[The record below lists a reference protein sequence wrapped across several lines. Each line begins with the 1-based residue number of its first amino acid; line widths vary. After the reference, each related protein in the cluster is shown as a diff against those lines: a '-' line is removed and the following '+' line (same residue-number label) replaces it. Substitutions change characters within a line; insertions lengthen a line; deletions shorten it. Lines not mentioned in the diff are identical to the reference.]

1 MNRLSSALDDAS
13 SLPALLAAAQDAFE
27 AIMAA
32 AWRQAD
38 TPAGFSTAMVYAATA
53 AAEGRDAILAA
64 PSLPARPPAVRSA
77 SLDHGNLTA
86 SSILD
91 VAAAI
96 TAVCDGLVRRLTA
109 AARDALSPGDR
120 AACRA
125 ALLHARDI
133 RQLLAGH
140 RHD

>member
-1 MNRLSSALDDAS
+1 MSQLSSALDDAAT
-13 SLPALLAAAQDAFE
+13 LPALLAAAQDAFE

-64 PSLPARPPAVRSA
+64 PSLPGRPLAVQSA
-77 SLDHGNLTA
+77 GLDDGSVAA
-86 SSILD
+86 SGILD

-96 TAVCDGLVRRLTA
+96 TAVCDGLARRLA
-109 AARDALSPGDR
+109 VAARDALSPDDR

-125 ALLHARDI
+125 AVQHARDI
-133 RQLLAGH
+133 RQLLAGASP
-140 RHD
+140 